1 MEYHNFITI
10 KNDRKSYTFGYFLY
24 KDMDKNKLHER
35 HLYLGTS
42 GKGSCIHIVYDKND
56 KIAEKSNMGYF
67 KECDVKKSLKR
78 GEDGT
83 YLMIFCA
90 MYLLLKNFKECT
102 TIYWH
107 DNTMITL
114 KANGK
119 NYDISLNNTDTI
131 IKGHTRIEN
140 VISRDAIVFNEYND
154 ITTSIKKLDNIPTN
168 DFQTFYK
175 EYYEKYNLFT
185 NEEIMILKR
194 IYTKSNSLLKFL
206 QKANE
211 YLQTID
217 KNKWIFI
224 TLEFILN
231 NNRIKTFV
239 HTKWVVDIHK
249 AFDHIKSK
257 YNVSFVRTQIGG
269 GLTKK
274 EEEIN
279 KKEMIRKLQLI

>member
-1 MEYHNFITI
+1 MEYNNFITI
-10 KNDRKSYTFGYFLY
+10 TNDIKSYTFGYFWY
-24 KDMDKNKLHER
+24 KNNSESNER

-56 KIAEKSNMGYF
+56 KKAEKSNMGYF

-78 GEDGT
+78 GEEGT

-107 DNTMITL
+107 DNTRITL

-119 NYDISLNNTDTI
+119 NYDISLNDTDTI
-131 IKGHTRIEN
+131 IKGYTRIED
-140 VISRDAIVFNEYND
+140 VISRDSIVFNEYNN
-154 ITTSIKKLDNIPTN
+154 ITTSIKNLDNISTN
-168 DFQTFYK
+168 NFQTFYK

-194 IYTKSNSLLKFL
+194 IYKQHNSLLNFL

-211 YLQTID
+211 YLQTVN

-224 TLEFILN
+224 PLEVILN

-239 HTKWVVDIHK
+239 HTIWVVDIHK

-274 EEEIN
+274 EEEIH
-279 KKEMIRKLQLI
+279 KKEMIRKLRVI